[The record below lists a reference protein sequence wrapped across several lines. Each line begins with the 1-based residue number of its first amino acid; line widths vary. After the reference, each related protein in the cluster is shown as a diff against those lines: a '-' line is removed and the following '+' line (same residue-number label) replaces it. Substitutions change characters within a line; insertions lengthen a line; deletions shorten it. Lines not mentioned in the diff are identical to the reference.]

1 LTKPHCDKI
10 SNNISIL
17 IAGSFNPLDE
27 ISDMDEASGLS
38 FRCYQGIED
47 IPKILSVTASS
58 AEADKSNYAGD
69 SIETVSCQFEQMTNC
84 DPFRDVLLAEVDDEV
99 IGYVRCFW
107 ECEGDGNGS
116 YLYDFVRHL
125 VPAFRCHPVGETM
138 LNLIEH
144 RLREIADEH
153 PSENLKFFQNYVTED
168 EIYWRSL
175 LEDLGYE
182 PVHYEHNMLRL
193 NSEEVPTIALPEGL
207 EIRVVEPE
215 HYRNIW
221 ESDNEAFQGSWGF
234 VQPTESDYRY
244 WISDK
249 QDFQPYLWQVAW
261 DMATGKVAG
270 QVQACI
276 HDSLNAKLGRKQGFI
291 GPISVCSLWRK
302 KGIARAL
309 LTRSLKLLQR
319 KEITE
324 VFLNVDTD
332 NKDGATRLYE
342 SCGFRTVKQNAVYR
356 KPLTKNSF

>member
-1 LTKPHCDKI
+1 MRPYRFRTANKFLN
-10 SNNISIL
+10 S
-17 IAGSFNPLDE
+17 LDE
-27 ISDMDEASGLS
+27 TNDMDKASRLS

-47 IPKILSVTASS
+47 IPKILAVTASS

-69 SIETVSCQFEQMTNC
+69 SIETVALQFEKMTNC
-84 DPFRDVLLAEVDDEV
+84 DPFKDILLVEVDGEV
-99 IGYVRCFW
+99 VGYTRCFW
-107 ECEGDGNGS
+107 ECESDSSGGV

-125 VPAFRCHPVGETM
+125 APAFRYHPVGETM
-138 LNLIEH
+138 LSLLER

-153 PSENLKFFQNYVTED
+153 PSKSLKFFQNYVTED
-168 EIYWRSL
+168 EVYWKSL
-175 LEDLGYE
+175 LKDLGYE

-193 NSEEVPTIALPEGL
+193 NSEEVPITSLPDGL
-207 EIRVVEPE
+207 EIRVVKPE
-215 HYRNIW
+215 HYRNVW

-234 VQPTESDYRY
+234 VQPTESDYQY

-249 QDFQPYLWQVAW
+249 PDFQPYLWQVAW
-261 DMATGKVAG
+261 DTSTGKIAG

-276 HDSLNAKLGRKQGFI
+276 HDSLNATLGRKQGFI
-291 GPISVCSLWRK
+291 GPLSVCPSWRR
-302 KGIARAL
+302 KGVARAL

-319 KEITE
+319 REIAE

-356 KPLTKNSF
+356 KSLSTMATRSDH